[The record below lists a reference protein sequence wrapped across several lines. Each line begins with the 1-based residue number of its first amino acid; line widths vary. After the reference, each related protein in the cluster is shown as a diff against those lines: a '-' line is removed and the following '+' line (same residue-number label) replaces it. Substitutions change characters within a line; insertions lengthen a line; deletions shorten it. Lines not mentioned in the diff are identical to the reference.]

1 MDWTERIGSR
11 IKLRDLHILL
21 AVAEWGSMAEAAKR
35 LAISQPVVSK
45 AIADLERSIGVRLF
59 DRTARGVEPTVFGRA
74 LLNRGI
80 AVFDELRQSV
90 QDVGSCATRLQA
102 KFGLEVPTIAGGVLA
117 AVIAR
122 LSVSHPR
129 LTFHVRADDT
139 TTLLYHELRDR
150 AVELLFGRIAP
161 PVDENLETEILF
173 KEHLCVVAGH
183 SSPWARR
190 RRIAIAD
197 LADANWIFG
206 PPDNFIGT
214 REALKASGLP
224 NPKVTATAYSIHFTT
239 TLIATGRFL
248 GILPRS
254 MLHLSA
260 VGRTMK
266 ILPINPTAS
275 PRPVAILKL
284 ENCTL
289 SPMAELFIENARIV
303 TKPLA
308 TKFAQWHQ
316 SCKWPFDG

>member
-90 QDVGSCATRLQA
+90 QDVRFLRDSTSGEVRIGSTDS
-102 KFGLEVPTIAGGVLA
+102 IAGGVLA

-122 LSVSHPR
+122 LSLSHPR
-129 LTFHVRADDT
+129 LTFHVRTDDT

-161 PVDENLETEILF
+161 PVDENLETEVLF
-173 KEHLCVVAGH
+173 QEYLCVVAGH

-260 VGRTMK
+260 VGRMMK
-266 ILPINPTAS
+266 ILPVKLIAS
-275 PRPVAILKL
+275 PRPVAILRLK
-284 ENCTL
+284 NRTL

-303 TKPLA
+303 AKPLA
-308 TKFAQWHQ
+308 TEFSPRA
-316 SCKWPFDG
+316 

>member
-21 AVAEWGSMAEAAKR
+21 AVAEWGSMAAAAKR
-35 LAISQPVVSK
+35 LAVSQPVVSK

-74 LLNRGI
+74 LLNRGV

-90 QDVGSCATRLQA
+90 QDVRFLRDATSGEVRIGSTDS
-102 KFGLEVPTIAGGVLA
+102 IAGGVLA

-129 LTFHVRADDT
+129 LTFHVRTDDT

-173 KEHLCVVAGH
+173 QEHLCVVAGH

-197 LADANWIFG
+197 LADENWIFG
-206 PPDNFIGT
+206 PPDNVIGT

-239 TLIATGRFL
+239 TLIASGRFL

-260 VGRTMK
+260 VGQMMK
-266 ILPINPTAS
+266 ILPIKLTAS
-275 PRPVAILKL
+275 PRPVAILRLK
-284 ENCTL
+284 NRTL
-289 SPMAELFIENARIV
+289 SPMAELFIENTRIV
-303 TKPLA
+303 AKPLA
-308 TKFAQWHQ
+308 KEF
-316 SCKWPFDG
+316 S

>member
-21 AVAEWGSMAEAAKR
+21 AVAEWGSMAKAAKR

-90 QDVGSCATRLQA
+90 QDVGFLRELDFRRSSDWKYRL
-102 KFGLEVPTIAGGVLA
+102 IAGGVLA

-129 LTFHVRADDT
+129 LTFHVRTDDT

-150 AVELLFGRIAP
+150 AVEFLVGRIAP
-161 PVDENLETEILF
+161 PVDENLETEVLF
-173 KEHLCVVAGH
+173 QEYLCVVAGH

-224 NPKVTATAYSIHFTT
+224 NPKVTATAYSIHFTS
-239 TLIATGRFL
+239 TLIASGRFL

-260 VGRTMK
+260 VGRMMK
-266 ILPINPTAS
+266 ILPVNLTAS

-284 ENCTL
+284 KNRTL

-303 TKPLA
+303 AKPLTA
-308 TKFAQWHQ
+308 EFSQQA
-316 SCKWPFDG
+316 